1 MHFHMHSIDYLNQ
14 GVSLKDPQGG
24 YIQKNNNNT
33 RFVLSEKMRS
43 KFCCSFLGLLVHSQ
57 ACPVLE

>member
-1 MHFHMHSIDYLNQ
+1 MHSIDYLNQ
-14 GVSLKDPQGG
+14 GVSLKDPQGS
-24 YIQKNNNNT
+24 YIKKNNT

-43 KFCCSFLGLLVHSQ
+43 KFCCSFSGLLAHPQ